1 MFRYFARL
9 HDRYAM
15 PVYPIVLFSYA
26 RPRRPEPTVYRV
38 IFGDWVIL
46 EFQYR
51 VIQLNRLRWR
61 DFVRRPNP
69 IASAL
74 MAKMAIAPADRPRVK
89 LECLRLLAT
98 LRLDPARTRLISG
111 FIDTYLQL
119 NAHEATQFQ
128 TALAQAQLQEQEVVM
143 EIVTSWMREGIQQG
157 KHEEALALVL
167 RLLRRRV
174 GPLDAA
180 YEEQIRRLSL
190 EALEDLS
197 EALLD
202 FTRVTDVATW
212 LQAHQVSS

>member
-1 MFRYFARL
+1 MLRDLAATVQKVSGQPLSTGLMHDSVRFLDKEIFTDVTSGERYEADLVVQAQMRGQESFILVHVEHQAQAQADFGRRMFRYFARL
-9 HDRYAM
+9 HDRYAL

-119 NAHEATQFQ
+119 NAHEATQFPPVQ
-128 TALAQAQLQEQEVVM
+128 
-143 EIVTSWMREGIQQG
+143 
-157 KHEEALALVL
+157 VL
-167 RLLRRRV
+167 LL
-174 GPLDAA
+174 L
-180 YEEQIRRLSL
+180 
-190 EALEDLS
+190 
-197 EALLD
+197 
-202 FTRVTDVATW
+202 
-212 LQAHQVSS
+212 